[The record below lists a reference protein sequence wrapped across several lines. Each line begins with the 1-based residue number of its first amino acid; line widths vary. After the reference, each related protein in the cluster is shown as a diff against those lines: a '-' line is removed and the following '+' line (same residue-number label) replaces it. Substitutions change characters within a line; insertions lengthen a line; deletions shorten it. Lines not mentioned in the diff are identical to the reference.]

1 MSDWN
6 KPTTSSDYADFVTE
20 LDDRLDD
27 LALAFDGRTVTNL
40 PTGAIRFNS
49 ATLVFEKW
57 DGSAWAALDT
67 KYALKDAA
75 NTWTAAQTISA
86 SFTVDGGNI
95 TVDRTGDAVNAVT
108 DLKADT
114 TNNTLVRHY
123 RGSVLRASWYYAG
136 TGEQLIAVVYDDTGA
151 SAQSQ
156 ITVAH
161 AGAVTLGFAGSAKL
175 ATKVD
180 GVSVTGD
187 LSATTATLP
196 AASIDTLT
204 TNQVAFPATQVPS
217 ADANTLDDY
226 EEGIFTPVVQGTTTA
241 GAGTYSAQVGRY
253 TKVGRVVHF
262 SLYID
267 WTAHTGTG
275 NLRVSG
281 LPFTAAAVTNNKPPV
296 PVWAANLT
304 FSGQLCARLNNNA
317 TTIDLRTIAT
327 GAADSAVA
335 IDTAAQIAISGSYEA
350 A

>member
-6 KPTTSSDYADFVTE
+6 KPTTSSNYADFVTE
-20 LDDRLDD
+20 LADRLDD

-49 ATLVFEKW
+49 ATQVFEKW

-67 KYALKDAA
+67 KYGVKDAV

-86 SFTVDGGNI
+86 SLTVDGNLA
-95 TVDRTGDAVNAVT
+95 VDRTGDAVNAVM

-123 RGSVLRASWYYAG
+123 RGSVLRASWYFSGSA
-136 TGEQLIAVVYDDTGA
+136 EQLVAVVYDAAGA

-156 ITVAH
+156 ISVTH
-161 AGAVTLGFAGSAKL
+161 AGAVALGFAGVSKL
-175 ATKVD
+175 
-180 GVSVTGD
+180 
-187 LSATTATLP
+187 ATTATGVSVSGDLAATTATVP

-217 ADANTLDDY
+217 TDANTLDDY
-226 EEGIFTPVVQGTTTA
+226 EEGTFTPVVQGTTTA

-253 TKVGRVVHF
+253 TKVGRMVHV
-262 SLYID
+262 SGYLD

-275 NLRVSG
+275 NLRLG
-281 LPFTAAAVTNNKPPV
+281 GMPFTAAAVTNNKPPMA
-296 PVWAANLT
+296 VWSANLT
-304 FSGQLCARLNNNA
+304 FSGQLCGRMNNNA

-327 GAADSAVA
+327 GAADAAVA
-335 IDTAAQIAISGSYEA
+335 IDTAAQIAFSATYEA
-350 A
+350 S